1 MFYLNRKT
9 TEEIQAGARYSQ
21 SGEYVPIT
29 LLVSERAGE
38 GSREKETVAVSQ
50 VVRRL
55 SENDG
60 K

>member
-1 MFYLNRKT
+1 M
-9 TEEIQAGARYSQ
+9 
-21 SGEYVPIT
+21 PIT

-50 VVRRL
+50 VVLRL